1 MIKYYSINGKIVSKE
16 EAVIGI
22 DDLIVTRGYGVFD
35 FFRVFNGKPAFIE
48 DHLDRF
54 QDSADELGLEIP
66 YSREELTAKIKEV
79 VAANEIDKC
88 GVKVILTGGYSST
101 GFSPGTP
108 NVLMMVS
115 ALPTYPA
122 SYYTNGIKLMAYQYT
137 RETPYTKT
145 TNYLVPI
152 QIANEIKEA
161 EAMDVLYHDGNY
173 ISESARSNFFIFDH
187 NDTLITPDRDAL
199 RGITRKRVL
208 AIAKDHFKV
217 EERPLTLKET
227 MAAKEAFITSST
239 KAIMPVRQVDF
250 WRINKG
256 VIGENT
262 KKMMHLFEK
271 HLEQYLDSYPSNIVN
286 I

>member
-1 MIKYYSINGKIVSKE
+1 MIKYYSINGKIVPRE

-35 FFRVFNGKPAFIE
+35 YFRVFNGKLAFIE

-54 QDSADELGLEIP
+54 QNSAKELGLEIP
-66 YSREELTAKIKEV
+66 YSRAEMIEKIKEV
-79 VAANEIDKC
+79 VVANEIDKC
-88 GVKVILTGGYSST
+88 GVKVVLTGGYSTT

-108 NVLMMVS
+108 NILMMVS
-115 ALPTYPA
+115 ELATYPD
-122 SYYTNGIKLMAYQYT
+122 SYYANGIKLMAYQYT

-152 QIANEIKEA
+152 QIAKEIKEA
-161 EAMDVLYHDGNY
+161 EAFDVLYHDGTY

-187 NDTLITPDRDAL
+187 NNTLITPDRDAL
-199 RGITRKRVL
+199 KGITRKQVL

-217 EERPLTLKET
+217 EVRPLTVKET
-227 MAAKEAFITSST
+227 MSAKEAFMTSSS
-239 KAIMPVRQVDF
+239 KAVMPVRQVDF

-262 KKMMHLFEK
+262 KKMMRLFEE
-271 HLEQYLDSYPSNIVN
+271 HLEQYLANQ
-286 I
+286 

>member
-1 MIKYYSINGKIVSKE
+1 MIKYYSINGEIVPREK
-16 EAVIGI
+16 AMIGI
-22 DDLIVTRGYGVFD
+22 DDLIITRGYGVFD
-35 FFRVFNGKPAFIE
+35 YFRAFNGKLAFIE

-54 QDSADELGLEIP
+54 EKSAKELGLEIP
-66 YSREELTAKIKEV
+66 YSRAEMIEKIKEV

-88 GVKVILTGGYSST
+88 GVKVVLTGGYSTT

-108 NVLMMVS
+108 NILMMVS
-115 ALPTYPA
+115 ELATYPD
-122 SYYTNGIKLMAYQYT
+122 SYYANGVKLMAYQYT

-161 EAMDVLYHDGNY
+161 EAFDVLYHDGTY
-173 ISESARSNFFIFDH
+173 VSESARSNFFIFDH

-199 RGITRKRVL
+199 KGITRKQVL
-208 AIAKDHFKV
+208 AIAKDHFNI
-217 EERPLTLKET
+217 EIRPLTVKET
-227 MAAKEAFITSST
+227 MAAKEAFMTSSS
-239 KAIMPVRQVDF
+239 KAVMPVRQVDF

-262 KKMMHLFEK
+262 KKMMRLFEE
-271 HLEQYLDSYPSNIVN
+271 HLNQYLANQ
-286 I
+286 

>member
-1 MIKYYSINGKIVSKE
+1 MIKYYSINGKIVPRE

-35 FFRVFNGKPAFIE
+35 YFRVFNGKLAFIE

-54 QDSADELGLEIP
+54 QNSAKELGLEIP
-66 YSREELTAKIKEV
+66 YSRAEMIEKIKEV

-88 GVKVILTGGYSST
+88 GVKVVLTGGYSTT

-108 NVLMMVS
+108 NILMMVS
-115 ALPTYPA
+115 ELATYPD
-122 SYYTNGIKLMAYQYT
+122 SYYANGIKLMAYQYT

-145 TNYLVPI
+145 TNYLIPI
-152 QIANEIKEA
+152 QIAKEIKDA
-161 EAMDVLYHDGNY
+161 EAFDVLYHDGTY

-187 NDTLITPDRDAL
+187 NNTLITPDRDAL
-199 RGITRKRVL
+199 KGITRKQVL
-208 AIAKDHFKV
+208 AIAEDHFKV
-217 EERPLTLKET
+217 EVRPLTVKET
-227 MAAKEAFITSST
+227 MSAKEAFMTSSS
-239 KAIMPVRQVDF
+239 KAVMPVRQVDF

-262 KKMMHLFEK
+262 KKMMRLFEE
-271 HLEQYLDSYPSNIVN
+271 HLEQYLANQ
-286 I
+286 

>member
-1 MIKYYSINGKIVSKE
+1 MIKYYSINGEIVPKE
-16 EAVIGI
+16 KAMIGI

-35 FFRVFNGKPAFIE
+35 YFRVFNGKLAFIE

-54 QDSADELGLEIP
+54 QNSAKELGLEIP
-66 YSREELTAKIKEV
+66 YSRAEMTTKIKEI

-88 GVKVILTGGYSST
+88 GVKVILTGGYSTT

-108 NVLMMVS
+108 NILMMVS
-115 ALPTYPA
+115 ELPTYPD
-122 SYYTNGIKLMAYQYT
+122 SYYTNGIKLMAYEYT

-161 EAMDVLYHDGNY
+161 EAFDVLYHDGTY

-199 RGITRKRVL
+199 RGITRKQVL
-208 AIAKDHFKV
+208 AVAKDHFKV
-217 EERPLTLKET
+217 EIRPLTLKET
-227 MAAKEAFITSST
+227 MAAKEAFMTSSS
-239 KAIMPVRQVDF
+239 KAVMPVRQVDF

-262 KKMMHLFEK
+262 KKIMRLFDEHLK
-271 HLEQYLDSYPSNIVN
+271 QYLANQ
-286 I
+286 

>member
-1 MIKYYSINGKIVSKE
+1 MIKYYSINGKIVPKE

-35 FFRVFNGKPAFIE
+35 YFRVFNGKLAFIE

-54 QDSADELGLEIP
+54 QNSAKELGLEIP
-66 YSREELTAKIKEV
+66 YSRAEMIEKIKEV
-79 VAANEIDKC
+79 VAANEMEKC
-88 GVKVILTGGYSST
+88 GVKVVLTGGYSTT

-108 NVLMMVS
+108 NILMMVS
-115 ALPTYPA
+115 ELATYPD
-122 SYYTNGIKLMAYQYT
+122 SYYTNGVKLMAYQYT

-152 QIANEIKEA
+152 QIAKEIKEA
-161 EAMDVLYHDGNY
+161 EAFDVLYHDGTY

-187 NDTLITPDRDAL
+187 NNTLITPDRDAL
-199 RGITRKRVL
+199 KGITRKQVL

-217 EERPLTLKET
+217 EVRPLTVKET
-227 MAAKEAFITSST
+227 MSAKEAFMTSSS
-239 KAIMPVRQVDF
+239 KAVMPVRQVDF

-262 KKMMHLFEK
+262 KKMMRLFEE
-271 HLEQYLDSYPSNIVN
+271 HLEQYLANQ
-286 I
+286 

>member
-1 MIKYYSINGKIVSKE
+1 
-16 EAVIGI
+16 
-22 DDLIVTRGYGVFD
+22 
-35 FFRVFNGKPAFIE
+35 
-48 DHLDRF
+48 
-54 QDSADELGLEIP
+54 
-66 YSREELTAKIKEV
+66 
-79 VAANEIDKC
+79 
-88 GVKVILTGGYSST
+88 
-101 GFSPGTP
+101 
-108 NVLMMVS
+108 
-115 ALPTYPA
+115 
-122 SYYTNGIKLMAYQYT
+122 MAYQYT

-199 RGITRKRVL
+199 RGITRKQVL

-256 VIGENT
+256 VIGEHT
-262 KKMMHLFEK
+262 KKMMRLFEE
-271 HLEQYLDSYPSNIVN
+271 HLKQYLVESVTSIN
-286 I
+286 

>member
-1 MIKYYSINGKIVSKE
+1 MIKYYSINGKVVPRE

-35 FFRVFNGKPAFIE
+35 YFRVFNGKFAFIE

-54 QDSADELGLEIP
+54 QNSANELGLAIP
-66 YSREELTAKIKEV
+66 YSRAELIVKIKEV

-108 NVLMMVS
+108 NILMMVS
-115 ALPTYPA
+115 ELATYPE

-137 RETPYTKT
+137 RDTPYTKT

-152 QIANEIKEA
+152 QIAKEIREA
-161 EAMDVLYHDGNY
+161 EAMDVLYHDGTY

-187 NDTLITPDRDAL
+187 NNTLITPDRDAL
-199 RGITRKRVL
+199 KGITRKQVL

-217 EERPLTLKET
+217 EVRPLTVKET
-227 MAAKEAFITSST
+227 MAAKEAFMTSSS

-262 KKMMHLFEK
+262 KKMMTLFEN
-271 HLEQYLDSYPSNIVN
+271 HLEQYLSNQ
-286 I
+286 